1 LTTLQ
6 TCATVPAEIDTHLGA
21 NMVLTEKN
29 ILTALK
35 ARGYKLTPQ
44 RKVVLNVIVSSH
56 DHLSA
61 AEIYERAHRL
71 NPRIGLA
78 TVYRTLDILL
88 DMGRVCQI
96 HSRGSSPVY
105 MATRA
110 EEHHHHLV
118 CTECGTVVHFAECDL
133 EDLELRMS
141 LLTGFDIRGHFLQLS
156 GLCGDCQPHDKD
168 SEDHS

>member
-1 LTTLQ
+1 M
-6 TCATVPAEIDTHLGA
+6 VP
-21 NMVLTEKN
+21 TEKN

-118 CTECGTVVHFAECDL
+118 CTECGTVVHFSECDL

-156 GLCGDCQPHDKD
+156 GLCGDCQQHDKD